1 MEKLQ
6 VAIEQARMRREKA
19 VPNKA
24 PASDPVPATN
34 ASKPAPKRQ
43 RGGPRLL
50 PDGLI
55 ERWES
60 LKSIRVPT
68 SIGDNRRLV
77 SNVPGPDAAHYD
89 VLRTKLLIEL
99 RKNAWR
105 RVAVTSPTK
114 GCGKTTTISNLALSI
129 SRQGDLR
136 TVLLDLDLRR
146 PGIGRVFGHMPE
158 HDISEFL
165 TGNKSFGEVAVSV
178 NDNLAIAMCSHAQ
191 NDPTQLMA
199 SDEVAHL
206 LDEIEEVYAPDVILF
221 DLPPLL
227 AGDDARSFL
236 RHADCALL
244 MAQAEVT
251 TVQQVDVSEREV
263 AEQTN
268 VVGVVLNQCRFDDRN
283 AVRGTYN
290 Y

>member
-6 VAIEQARMRREKA
+6 VAIEQARMRREARTHPAKKTAEQPKSKA
-19 VPNKA
+19 AA
-24 PASDPVPATN
+24 PTPQR
-34 ASKPAPKRQ
+34 K

-55 ERWES
+55 ERWDQ
-60 LKSIRVPT
+60 LQKIRVP
-68 SIGDNRRLV
+68 SSAGDNRRLV
-77 SNVPGPDAAHYD
+77 SNNPGPDAAHYD

-99 RKNAWR
+99 RKNGWR
-105 RVAVTSPTK
+105 RVAVTSPTS
-114 GCGKTTTISNLALSI
+114 GCGKTTTVSNLALSI

-146 PGIGRVFGHMPE
+146 PGIARVFGHTPE
-158 HDISEFL
+158 HDISEL
-165 TGNKSFGEVAVSV
+165 LGGNKSFGDVVVSI
-178 NDNLAIAMCSHAQ
+178 NGNLAIAMAGHAQ
-191 NDPTQLMA
+191 SDPTKLLA
-199 SDEVAHL
+199 SDQVAHL
-206 LDEIEEVYAPDVILF
+206 LDEIEEVYAPDVVLF

-236 RHADCALL
+236 RHADCAML

-251 TVQQVDVSEREV
+251 TAQQVDISEREV

-268 VVGVVLNQCRFDDRN
+268 VVGVVLNQCKFDDRN
-283 AVRGTYN
+283 AVRGTYS